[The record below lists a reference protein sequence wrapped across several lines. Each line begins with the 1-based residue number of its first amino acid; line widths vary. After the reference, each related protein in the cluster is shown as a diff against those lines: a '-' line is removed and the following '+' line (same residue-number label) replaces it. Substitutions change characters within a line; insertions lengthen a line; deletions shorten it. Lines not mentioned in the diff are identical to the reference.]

1 MSECT
6 RPTNK
11 AFPDCGNCENRE
23 CRALPF
29 DERLERSATTRRRLR
44 EEAAERI
51 GWTGGLDE

>member
-6 RPTNK
+6 MPTS
-11 AFPDCGNCENRE
+11 AALPGCGSCGNRE
-23 CRALPF
+23 CRALPLG
-29 DERLERSATTRRRLR
+29 ERLERAAERRRRLR